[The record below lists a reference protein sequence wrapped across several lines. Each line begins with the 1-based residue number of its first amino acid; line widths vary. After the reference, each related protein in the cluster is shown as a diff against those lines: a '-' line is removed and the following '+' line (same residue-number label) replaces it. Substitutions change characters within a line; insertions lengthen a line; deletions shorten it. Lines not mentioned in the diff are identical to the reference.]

1 MTSPP
6 VGMKPK
12 LNRFVL
18 LLAIAV
24 SGVSTMAQVA
34 NGDFS
39 NGTNGWSYYLPPS
52 NHFPPSYGIWNIDI
66 DGPGPLGTSQA
77 FYADVGSDALINLQQ
92 TVTLRAGVTYNLHAD
107 LESIPYS
114 FNADGGTI
122 QVFVD
127 AARLASYSFGANNVI
142 APRYAS
148 ISTNYTATA
157 SGPQTFSINFSR
169 GYGYGGVGNT
179 PADVIDNISLTP
191 VVIPLQIQRNG
202 AAVTLTWTNAA
213 YVLQSAP
220 AVSGPYTN
228 IGGAGSP
235 YTTPASATAQFFR
248 VVGN

>member
-1 MTSPP
+1 MQS
-6 VGMKPK
+6 K
-12 LNRFVL
+12 LNRFIL
-18 LLAIAV
+18 LLAISA
-24 SGVSTMAQVA
+24 SAFSAEAQVS

-39 NGTNGWSYYLPPS
+39 NGTNGWSYYFPPA
-52 NHFPPSYGIWNIDI
+52 NHFPPSYGIWNTDI
-66 DGPGPLGTSQA
+66 DGPGPLGASPA

-107 LESIPYS
+107 LASIPYS
-114 FNADGGTI
+114 INADGGTI
-122 QVFVD
+122 QIFIG
-127 AARLASYSFGANNVI
+127 ATRLASYSFGANSVI
-142 APRYAS
+142 ASRYAS
-148 ISTNYTATA
+148 ISTNYTAAA

-191 VVIPLQIQRNG
+191 LVIPLQIQRNG

-220 AVSGPYTN
+220 SASGPYAD

-235 YTTPASATAQFFR
+235 YTTPASGTAQFFR